1 MQNAIKQ
8 QIKKLSTRI
17 LERAE
22 SNRKKAAEYGEK
34 FEKRTG
40 IPGGTG
46 SAQITYPHKHFDP
59 LYCKRNANFLAKT
72 IWLKIQ
78 DGQYAPQPA
87 LRFEVPKATGGTRP
101 IMQCSIPDSA
111 VASVLNRR
119 LTLRNLKNQSGN
131 SYAYRPDRNVFD
143 AILKIK
149 SAILNK
155 RNFVIQLD
163 FENYFDSIP
172 HTYLLKLLRSR
183 DMVTISEAERQVI
196 VSFLT
201 HRYANKSAYSKNAF
215 THRDNGTPQGSA
227 VSLGLANLANHPL
240 DCELEA
246 LNGQFSRYADD
257 AVVLCYS
264 YEDALK
270 AYHAFVAHCD
280 KSGLKIN
287 RKKSPGIWI
296 LSDVTEEFRTL
307 KEFKF
312 LGYGIS
318 AHGLFMHSDVVFR
331 LKRKLSRLINLYLVH
346 YIEKHQ
352 PNLNRV
358 GPGFDWDLIGLI
370 SEVRNV
376 LYGGLTEEDLDQF
389 IKKGRKL
396 PNMRGLMGFYALLDD
411 KDALVEL
418 DGWLVSTIKQA
429 LFKRYKI
436 IAKHG
441 KNASSPN
448 AKSLIF
454 GDWYSSYIYNTN
466 TFAPDARMPSF
477 VRAWSAARKYYFA
490 FGLSN
495 VEAPRY
501 IAYY

>member
-1 MQNAIKQ
+1 MRKNLQKGPEC
-8 QIKKLSTRI
+8 LLLLVPERRPSLTSI
-17 LERAE
+17 L
-22 SNRKKAAEYGEK
+22 
-34 FEKRTG
+34 
-40 IPGGTG
+40 I
-46 SAQITYPHKHFDP
+46 H
-59 LYCKRNANFLAKT
+59 CKRNANFLAKT

-78 DGQYAPQPA
+78 SGDYVPRPA
-87 LRFEVPKATGGTRP
+87 LRFEVPKPAGGSRP
-101 IMQCSIPDSA
+101 IMQFSIPDSA

-131 SYAYRPDRNVFD
+131 SFAYRPDRNVFD

-149 SAILNK
+149 SAILSK

-172 HTYLLKLLRSR
+172 HAYLLKLLRSR
-183 DMVTISEAERQVI
+183 EMIIISDAERKVI
-196 VSFLT
+196 KSFLT
-201 HRYANKSAYSKNAF
+201 HRFANKIDYAKSSF
-215 THRDNGTPQGSA
+215 SHRQVGTPQGSA
-227 VSLGLANLANHPL
+227 ISLGLANLANHPL

-257 AVVLCYS
+257 TVLLCYS

-280 KSGLKIN
+280 HSGLKIN
-287 RKKSPGIWI
+287 RRKSPGIWI
-296 LSDVTEEFRTL
+296 LSDVQEEFRTL
-307 KEFKF
+307 SNFKF

-318 AHGLFMHSDVVFR
+318 AHGLFMHSDVERR

-346 YIEKHQ
+346 YIEKHK
-352 PNLNRV
+352 PNLARV
-358 GPGFDWDLIGLI
+358 GAGFDWDLMGLI

-389 IKKGRKL
+389 IKKSRKL
-396 PNMRGLMGFYALLDD
+396 RQMRGLMGFYALLDD
-411 KDALVEL
+411 KKALVAL
-418 DGWLVSTIKQA
+418 DGWLATTIRPA

-436 IAKHG
+436 ITAHG
-441 KNASSPN
+441 KRVSTP
-448 AKSLIF
+448 KMEPLIS
-454 GDWYSSYIYNTN
+454 GSWYSSYLYSHGS
-466 TFAPDARMPSF
+466 FAPDPRMPSF

-490 FGLSN
+490 FGLEH

-501 IAYY
+501 VAYY